1 MLIQP
6 LEANLNGSLVCVQLL
21 DARELHNGRADV
33 AQALAREVRAGNVLH
48 EGGEVDARVLLGVAI
63 RSYYR
68 KSASIWKFGK
78 RGYTYVVS
86 G

>member
-6 LEANLNGSLVCVQLL
+6 LEANLNGSLVGVQLL

-33 AQALAREVRAGNVLH
+33 AEALAREVGASNVLH
-48 EGGEVDARVLLGVAI
+48 EGRKVDARVLLGVAI
-63 RSYYR
+63 GSYKK
-68 KSASIWKFGK
+68 KSASGLKFGK
-78 RGYTYVVS
+78 REYTYVES